1 MPAAGK
7 LEKIAHVV
15 HFLWRAGNADLSL
28 HDAKT
33 MAGAARDADHLK

>member
-15 HFLWRAGNADLSL
+15 FWRAGNADLSL

-33 MAGAARDADHLK
+33 MAGAARHADHLK